1 MLSKDETALVCDF
14 AAEYG
19 IFDWRSLPI
28 RTAAT
33 LAAGLRYNSRIA
45 QSMAGLR
52 VSIDTLLA
60 ASITDRLGMLIR
72 GLSRSEG
79 DPPKQM
85 LPALMGTITDDSE
98 GASESYLTGE
108 DFEAARAALIASMQA
123 PDNALQQEADPQ

>member
-1 MLSKDETALVCDF
+1 MASRDETALACDF
-14 AAEYG
+14 ASEYG
-19 IFDWRSLPI
+19 IFDWRDLPI

-60 ASITDRLGMLIR
+60 ASITDRLGMLIY
-72 GLSRSEG
+72 GLSRAEG

-85 LPALMGTITDDSE
+85 LPALMGTITDDE
-98 GASESYLTGE
+98 GQSASYLTGE

-123 PDNALQQEADPQ
+123 PDNTLQQEADSQ